1 MLWQALW
8 VVVPV
13 LHALGLLAALHA
25 ILKSST
31 PQGAIAWSLALVA
44 FPIVVLP
51 LYLLFG
57 STHFEGYVNPLKA
70 GSLVQTD
77 LMVSALR
84 ALSEHRPRERV
95 DRLKVLEQLSRT
107 PFTQSNRVDL
117 LVDGSAAY
125 RRMQQEIEKAQDYLL
140 VLFYKVVDDSSGQTL
155 KNLLIKKAR
164 QGVRV
169 YFVFDELGSRSIQGN
184 FVKEMRL
191 AGIQVWP
198 FRTARGWR
206 HSLQWNFRNHRKIVV
221 VDGKTALVGGL
232 NIADKYLGLSPYYGP
247 WRDTHTVLQGP
258 AVLGVQLTF
267 CEDYYWATRGK
278 IPELC
283 WTPQAAPDGQL
294 TCTYLS
300 SGPVDSLAVG
310 VMFYL
315 ECIHSARQRL
325 WLASPYFAPDP
336 SIMNALKMADMRGVD
351 VRILIPPG
359 RYEPHMRLA
368 ALSYLPELMGSRIQ
382 LYEYPYYTHSKVM
395 LVDDWLSWVGSSN
408 LDNRSLRLNFEGNLL
423 VTGQPFASQMQ
434 EMFERDFSL
443 ARRLDFE
450 AMGRFG
456 LMTRLGTKVARLFV
470 PVL

>member
-8 VVVPV
+8 VILPV

-44 FPIVVLP
+44 FPVVVLP
-51 LYLLFG
+51 FYLLFG
-57 STHFEGYVNPLKA
+57 STHFEGYVNPLRA
-70 GSLVQTD
+70 GSLVQTK
-77 LMVSALR
+77 LMVSALQ
-84 ALSEHRPRERV
+84 ALSKYRPREGHAQ
-95 DRLKVLEQLSRT
+95 LKLLEQLSRT
-107 PFTQSNRVDL
+107 PFTGSNSVEL
-117 LVDGSAAY
+117 LIDGNTAY

-140 VLFYKVVDDSSGQTL
+140 VLFYKVVNDSSGRAL
-155 KNLLIKKAR
+155 KNLLIEKAR

-169 YFVFDELGSRSIQGN
+169 YFVFDELGSRTIQGA
-184 FVKEMRL
+184 FLREMRQ
-191 AGIQVWP
+191 AGIETWP

-221 VDGKTALVGGL
+221 VDGKLALVGGL

-258 AVLGVQLTF
+258 AVLGVQLAF

-278 IPELC
+278 IPDLH
-283 WTPQAAPDGQL
+283 WTPQAATDGQL
-294 TCTYLS
+294 ACTYLT
-300 SGPVDSLAVG
+300 SGPVDSRPVG

-351 VRILIPPG
+351 VKILIPPG

-368 ALSYLPELMGSRIQ
+368 ALSFLPDLKGTGIQ
-382 LYEYPYYTHSKVM
+382 LYEYPAYNHSKVM

-408 LDNRSLRLNFEGNLL
+408 LDNRSLRLNFEGNLM
-423 VTGQPFASQMQ
+423 VTGREFAAQMQ
-434 EMFERDFSL
+434 DMLERDFAV
-443 ARRLDFE
+443 ARLLDFD

-456 LMTRLGTKVARLFV
+456 LMTRLGTKVARLFL
-470 PVL
+470 PVI